1 MGALAKASVSG
12 QLKSSTDIYAQKLGE
27 PTDTVV
33 PYLNLD
39 LNGKE
44 KISKKWRLQWQAS
57 VVSNPKSQTAPEKL
71 FPDVKEAFIQYK
83 ESPLELRAG
92 YNTVNW
98 GVVDISS
105 PSDVINPSAFFHP
118 LRISKRGSP
127 MIEAQIQEDNWS
139 LHAIYIPRQQK
150 AALPSADSR
159 WLPRKFI
166 INEQV
171 QGIKILLPD
180 FFEYQI
186 DSSQELDH
194 ALDHNSGLRFTAH
207 VGSFDLSLMHFE
219 GAAPQ
224 PKVKPIIN
232 MNANEVQSPV
242 LLRPIYYRIETTGLG
257 VVLAQE
263 SFILRME
270 SAYQHTISDSPLVQP
285 WSWSNVVGIETNVDI
300 GSTTA
305 TVLAQYYYTKN
316 PQSPDNMISS
326 NYRLFD
332 RTVMIGTRWA
342 YSDELLFT
350 ASALAET
357 TTSGFFLM
365 ASFEQKLGENLKW
378 GAGWRDFSASKDGL
392 LKTFDRN
399 DHANI
404 EIIYYF

>member
-1 MGALAKASVSG
+1 M
-12 QLKSSTDIYAQKLGE
+12 GE

-44 KISKKWRLQWQAS
+44 KLSKKWRVQWQAAIL
-57 VVSNPKSQTAPEKL
+57 SNPESPTSPEKL
-71 FPDVKEAFIQYK
+71 FADIKEAFVQYK

-92 YNTVNW
+92 FNTVNW

-105 PSDVINPSAFFHP
+105 PSDVVNPSAFFHP

-127 MIEAQIQEDNWS
+127 MLEAQVQEDNWGI
-139 LHAIYIPRQQK
+139 HAIYIPRQQK
-150 AALPSADSR
+150 SILPSADSR
-159 WLPRKFI
+159 WLPR
-166 INEQV
+166 QV
-171 QGIKILLPD
+171 LIDEEIQGLKVILPKYLEYE
-180 FFEYQI
+180 FE
-186 DSSQELDH
+186 SGKELNH
-194 ALDHNSGLRFTAH
+194 ALDHNAGLRLTSH
-207 VGSFDLSLMHFE
+207 LGSWDLSLMHFE

-224 PKVKPIIN
+224 PKIRPIITTN
-232 MNANEVQSPV
+232 PNEVQSPI
-242 LLRPIYYRIETTGLG
+242 LLSPLYYRTRTTGLG
-257 VVLAQE
+257 IVWAQE
-263 SFILRME
+263 SFILRLE
-270 SAYQHTISDSPLVQP
+270 SAYQHTISQSPLVQP
-285 WSWSNVVGIETNVDI
+285 WSWANVAAIETNLPI
-300 GSTTA
+300 GTTTA
-305 TVLAQYYYTKN
+305 TVLAQYYYTQN

-332 RTVMIGTRWA
+332 RTALLGTRWA
-342 YSDELLFT
+342 YSDDLQFTGSVLF
-350 ASALAET
+350 EG
-357 TTSGFFLM
+357 TTSGLFLM